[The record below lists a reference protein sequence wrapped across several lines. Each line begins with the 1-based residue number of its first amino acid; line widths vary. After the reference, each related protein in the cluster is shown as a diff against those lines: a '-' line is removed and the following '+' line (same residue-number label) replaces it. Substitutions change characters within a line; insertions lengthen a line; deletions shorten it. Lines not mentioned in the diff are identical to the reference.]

1 MADTDLSAPVL
12 PAGSQW
18 KTGGYNVKPG
28 ENGMQDGDEVEEER
42 MFVYKGHTDDRPL
55 IWRQPLNDLV
65 STINEVCCLL
75 MLQCPLP
82 SISLRTICHCSDVC
96 LGASSSNPG
105 GGRSWEGHS
114 ARQQTWQNIPR
125 RTMILMSETCS
136 RSEGGSLATS
146 ARGAVGVAR

>member
-65 STINEVCCLL
+65 STINE
-75 MLQCPLP
+75 LQSRRRKKLGGALSKAADMAEHPEEDYDP
-82 SISLRTICHCSDVC
+82 DVGDV
-96 LGASSSNPG
+96 LEKRGRKSRNLSKG
-105 GGRSWEGHS
+105 G
-114 ARQQTWQNIPR
+114 
-125 RTMILMSETCS
+125 S
-136 RSEGGSLATS
+136 RSGELFGVLWYADRKMVTVLAS
-146 ARGAVGVAR
+146 NLR